1 MLKRDALFT
10 YLIVSIFLHVTV
22 YFLFHGKEKPVF
34 LSAPVEVSFYSPS
47 RQKAEQSPAAFFG
60 RKAKQETA
68 SAREQ
73 IRSSVAKEDV
83 VVKKKKVLEEKAD
96 SQKLEERP
104 ESQIKTD
111 TKKSEEQYIKPVE
124 EKKVEKTTPSGN
136 SSNVETFQAMDS
148 NGLPAG
154 TGSQYEGLSID
165 DRDFKYPYYER
176 QIVRKIERCW
186 RWSEESYRKLRV
198 LVYFKIRRDGTAFD
212 ISVRESSG
220 NGECDKYALDTV
232 RRASPFP
239 ELPDSYGNDSLG
251 VFFKFKYR
259 N

>member
-1 MLKRDALFT
+1 MLKRDALFP
-10 YLIVSIFLHVTV
+10 YLIISIFLHVTV
-22 YFLFHGKEKPVF
+22 YFLFHVKEKPVF

-47 RQKAEQSPAAFFG
+47 RQKAEQSPAAFFE
-60 RKAKQETA
+60 RKAGQETV

-73 IRSSVAKEDV
+73 IRNSNAKEDA
-83 VVKKKKVLEEKAD
+83 VVKKKKVTEEKAD

-111 TKKSEEQYIKPVE
+111 TKKSDEQSVKPVE
-124 EKKVEKTTPSGN
+124 EKKVEKTSPSGN
-136 SSNVETFQAMDS
+136 SGNVETFQAPDS
-148 NGLPAG
+148 DRPPAG
-154 TGSQYEGLSID
+154 TGSQYEVLSFD
-165 DRDFKYPYYER
+165 ARDFKYSYYKG

-186 RWSEESYRKLRV
+186 VWSESYRKLRV
-198 LVYFKIRRDGTAFD
+198 LVYFKIRRDGTAAD

-220 NGECDKYALDTV
+220 NGGYDKYALDTI

-239 ELPDSYGNDSLG
+239 DLPDGYENDSLG
-251 VFFKFKYR
+251 VFFEFKNR